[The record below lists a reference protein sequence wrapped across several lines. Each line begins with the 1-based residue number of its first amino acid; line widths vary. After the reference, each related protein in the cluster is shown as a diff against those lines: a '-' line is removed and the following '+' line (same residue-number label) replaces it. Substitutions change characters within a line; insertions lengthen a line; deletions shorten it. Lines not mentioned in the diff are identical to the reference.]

1 MYNPHDTIC
10 ASSTPPGEGA
20 LAIVRLSGERALEII
35 KGAFRGGELKNRL
48 AAFGEIIDHPGQ
60 TLDQVV
66 VIWYK
71 APRSYTGEDLIEII
85 CHGGYVASQQI
96 QSLLCAAGAR
106 LAEPGEFT
114 LRAFLNGRIDLTE
127 AEAVDSVIRAKT
139 AGAKQLAI
147 QNLEGRLRTSLERID
162 SLLFELITILEAEID
177 FHDDEINKLDRSVV
191 TNKINE
197 ITPLLKEIMAT
208 YDIGRI
214 AEGRGHIAIIGAPNV
229 GKSSLFNAIIK
240 QNRAIVTPIPGTTR
254 DYISEYVNIGGFPV
268 ILTDTAGIR
277 NTDETIEIIG
287 INKSRD
293 LIDDVDLCLFV
304 LDCSRPL
311 QAEDLAISEIL
322 NNHKRIILLNKS
334 DLDKSPATD
343 YEAAFSS
350 DEIIHISAVTGAG
363 INGLIEEIRLD
374 LIGGK
379 SLPDNGVLLSQRQFQ
394 SSVAALESLARALA
408 AVEAEEPEE
417 IIVSLLRESLDHIGE
432 ITGKVTSEEIL
443 NQIFSEFCIGK

>member
-10 ASSTPPGEGA
+10 AVSTAPGEGA
-20 LAIVRLSGERALEII
+20 LAIVRLSGDRALKIA
-35 KGAFRGGELKNRL
+35 KGVFKGGELANRM
-48 AAFGEIIDHPGQ
+48 AAFGEIID
-60 TLDQVV
+60 TDKKVIDQVV
-66 VIWYK
+66 AIWYK
-71 APRSYTGEDLIEII
+71 APRSYTGEDLVEII

-96 QSLLCAAGAR
+96 QTLLCATGAR

-147 QNLEGRLRTSLERID
+147 QNLEGRLRSGLEQID
-162 SLLFELITILEAEID
+162 SWLFELITILEAEID
-177 FHDDEINKLDRSVV
+177 FNDDEINKLDRGAIAD
-191 TNKINE
+191 KIE
-197 ITPLLKEIMAT
+197 KIAPLIKEIMAT

-214 AEGRGHIAIIGAPNV
+214 AEGRAHVAIIGAPNV

-277 NTDETIEIIG
+277 STQEAVEIIG
-287 INKSRD
+287 VDRSRE

-304 LDCSRPL
+304 LDCSRPP
-311 QAEDLAISEIL
+311 QPDDVAISEML
-322 NNHKRIILLNKS
+322 NNHKRIILLNKCDIDNPRIDEYADAYS
-334 DLDKSPATD
+334 NDKMIQT
-343 YEAAFSS
+343 
-350 DEIIHISAVTGAG
+350 SAITCVG
-363 INGLIEEIRLD
+363 IDGLIEAMRLEM
-374 LIGGK
+374 IGGK
-379 SLPDNGVLLSQRQFQ
+379 NHPDNGVLLSQRQYQ
-394 SSVAALESLARALA
+394 ASADALEALDKGLT
-408 AVEAEEPEE
+408 AVHAGEPEE

-443 NQIFSEFCIGK
+443 NQIFSKFCIGK